1 MSENEK
7 PRQIAIYGKGGIG
20 KSTVAS
26 NVSVALAEM
35 GLKVFQM
42 GCSPKVDSTSQLLG
56 GEILERDILG
66 HLKDG
71 AAGARGIQEC
81 IVEGYRGVLCAESGG
96 PEPATGC
103 AGKGV
108 SYALDVL
115 SKLRVLE
122 KAGVD
127 FVTYD
132 VIGDVVCGGFAQPIR
147 TGYAREIY
155 IVSSGELMSIYSANN
170 ICAAVKAVN
179 ETRKNAAR
187 VGGIIDNM
195 RGVKKERELLE
206 EFASRLGVP
215 LLAHIPRDPVVQEA
229 EGEGGTVLERR
240 PESPQAAIYRQ
251 LAQKILD
258 NPEPVIPA
266 PMELEEILELLR
278 RYQGEEAIGS
288 VEPVTSFKA
297 QELLSD
303 FATEDCSSCAVA
315 MASSSPFN
323 TPELPSDPATCFFP
337 TLHRESAKAPSERG
351 LRKIAVYGKGGIGK
365 STISSNL
372 SAALS
377 HMEEVVMQVGC
388 DPKRDSISTLCGKLM
403 PTILDQLREGAIT
416 EERLL
421 QVIHRGY
428 NGIWGVESGGPKPG
442 LGCAGGGV
450 MEALRL
456 LEKHNVFGRY
466 GVTFALFDVLG
477 DVVCGGFAQPMRAGY
492 AREVYIVTCG
502 ETLTLLQINNIARS
516 IRNMHERGADCACA
530 GLINNMRGIPN
541 EDKIVEEVAALM
553 GLPVVAHI
561 PRSDTVQAAE
571 FLAQTVIQACPNSA
585 QAEVYRGLAER
596 ILSNDQVYIPQP
608 ISLKEIK
615 PIVQKYV

>member
-1 MSENEK
+1 MSENGK
-7 PRQIAIYGKGGIG
+7 PRQIAFYGKGGIG
-20 KSTVAS
+20 KSTVAC

-42 GCSPKVDSTSQLLG
+42 GCSPKVDSTSLLYG

-66 HLKDG
+66 HLKGG
-71 AAGARGIQEC
+71 AASVRGIEEC
-81 IVEGYRGVLCAESGG
+81 IVEGHRGVLCAESGG

-115 SKLRVLE
+115 SNLRLLEKLRVDL
-122 KAGVD
+122 VI
-127 FVTYD
+127 YD

-195 RGVKKERELLE
+195 RGVKKERELME

-215 LLAHIPRDPVVQEA
+215 LLAHLPRDPIVQEA

-240 PESPQAAIYRQ
+240 PDSPQAATYRQ
-251 LAQKILD
+251 LARKILD
-258 NPEPVIPA
+258 NSELVIPA
-266 PMELEEILELLR
+266 PIELEDILELLR
-278 RYQGEEAIGS
+278 RYQGEEAREQGG
-288 VEPVTSFKA
+288 EGAGEQGGNLP
-297 QELLSD
+297 
-303 FATEDCSSCAVA
+303 CSSAPPPLR
-315 MASSSPFN
+315 SSAQN
-323 TPELPSDPATCFFP
+323 APA
-337 TLHRESAKAPSERG
+337 LRKESAKTASERG
-351 LRKIAVYGKGGIGK
+351 LRKIAIYGKGGIGK
-365 STISSNL
+365 STIASNL
-372 SAALS
+372 SGALS
-377 HMEEVVMQVGC
+377 HMGETVMQVGC

-403 PTILDQLREGAIT
+403 PTILDQLQGGAIT

-421 QVIHRGY
+421 QVIHQGY

-442 LGCAGGGV
+442 VGCAGGGV

-456 LEKHNVFGRY
+456 LEEHNIFERY

-516 IRNMHERGADCACA
+516 IRKMNERGADCACA

-541 EDKIVEEVAALM
+541 EEKIVEEAAALM

-561 PRSDTVQAAE
+561 PRSDTVQASE
-571 FLAQTVIQACPNSA
+571 LLAQTVVQAYPDSV
-585 QAEVYRGLAER
+585 QAGVYRRLAER
-596 ILSNDQVYIPQP
+596 ILSNERVYIPQP
-608 ISLKEIK
+608 ITLKEIK
-615 PIVQKYV
+615 SIVQKYV